1 MTVEDEAVR
10 IGADFFQD
18 PHRLYSELRRTGPV
32 RRVVL
37 PRGVLGWLVTRHAD
51 AKAVLSDPRL
61 SKDFVRA
68 GELLERNREPGSP
81 RPEFGE
87 ELQAHMLNMDPPD
100 HTRLRKLV
108 NKAFTVRGVGHLR
121 PRVEQITES
130 LLEAI
135 AEADEVDLI
144 PALAF
149 PVPMTVIC
157 ELLGVP
163 AADREAFGGWTRV
176 LLSTSAST
184 VEITEAGVAVG
195 AYVMELIESKRSAP
209 AEDLLTA
216 LVEAREDGDR
226 LSENELLSM
235 TFLLLLAGHETTVN
249 LIANGVLSL
258 LRAPAQAAALRANP
272 ALLPRAVEEFL
283 RFESP
288 VNTATMRYTTEPVV
302 VAGVEIPADEFVVVA
317 IGSANRDAAAFPDPD
332 TVDIERE
339 LNAHLAFG
347 HGIHYCVGAPLA
359 RMEAEVAIGGLLAR
373 FPDLALTGT
382 PLQWRESTIIRGLHS
397 LPVRLGRTPAQ

>member
-1 MTVEDEAVR
+1 MTVDHDVVR
-10 IGADFFQD
+10 IGPDFFQD
-18 PHRLYSELRRTGPV
+18 PHQLYAELRRTGPV

-37 PRGVLGWLVTRHAD
+37 PRGVLGWLVTRYAD
-51 AKAVLSDPRL
+51 AKAVLSDPRV
-61 SKDFVRA
+61 SKDYVRA
-68 GELLERNREPGSP
+68 GALLERNREPGSP

-121 PRVEQITES
+121 PRVEEITAA
-130 LLEAI
+130 LLDAI
-135 AEADEVDLI
+135 ADADEVDLV

-163 AADREAFGGWTRV
+163 EADREAFGRWTRV
-176 LLSTSAST
+176 LLSTSST
-184 VEITEAGVAVG
+184 PVEITEAGVSVG
-195 AYVMELIESKRSAP
+195 KYVMELIESKRSAP
-209 AEDLLTA
+209 ADDLLTA

-249 LIANGVLSL
+249 LIANGVLAL
-258 LRAPAQAAALRANP
+258 LRAPEQAAALRANP
-272 ALLPRAVEEFL
+272 DLLPRAVEEFL

-288 VNTATMRYTTEPVV
+288 VNTATLRYTTEPIE

-317 IGSANRDAAAFPDPD
+317 LASANRDETVFTTPDALD
-332 TVDIERE
+332 LDRD
-339 LNAHLAFG
+339 LNSHLAFG

-359 RMEAEVAIGGLLAR
+359 RMEAEVAIGALLTR
-373 FPDLALTGT
+373 FPALTLTDT
-382 PLQWRESTIIRGLHS
+382 PLRWRESTIVRALDS
-397 LPVRLGRTPAQ
+397 LPVRLGPTQ